1 MTVEIIQ
8 FPVRIGHHF
17 VCGNATLA
25 VTRPTEKGCVLLVRG
40 FEPDSK
46 PDAVP
51 VEEVYIP
58 LEYKDAVQ
66 CANAVVMIQEADHET
81 AAVMLEFQRNTYCYG
96 DDPPANQKPPAE
108 RRGRHKR

>member
-1 MTVEIIQ
+1 
-8 FPVRIGHHF
+8 
-17 VCGNATLA
+17 
-25 VTRPTEKGCVLLVRG
+25 
-40 FEPDSK
+40 
-46 PDAVP
+46 VP

-96 DDPPANQKPPAE
+96 DDL
-108 RRGRHKR
+108 RRTRNPRPRDAGGTSASATALSSLSHAREMIAFLPSK